1 MTKLSLLNVRGMN
14 WYAEDEAGSPLNT
27 HLVTESSKLPTM
39 SEATESF
46 VPAATNGAIEIPLNR
61 EALEI
66 SLVTKGLQ
74 PQLLRQFSTPF
85 GTRRK
90 YTGYGALVNEY
101 ASVESER
108 LIQVVATAYG
118 RLGAEPDEHNG
129 TALMGTSYT
138 IKSISKYVLTIGNA
152 EIARFNIELGGWVDI
167 EGQQV
172 QIAQMLGL
180 NNG

>member
-14 WYAEDEAGSPLNT
+14 WYAEDAAGTALNT
-27 HLVTESSKLPTM
+27 HLATESSKLPAM
-39 SEATESF
+39 SENFDTF
-46 VPAATNGAIEIPLNR
+46 VPAAANGAIDVPLNR

-66 SLVTKGLQ
+66 SLATKGLQ
-74 PQLLRQFSTPF
+74 PELLRLFSTPF

-90 YTGYGALVNEY
+90 FTGFGALVNEY
-101 ASVESER
+101 GSNDAER

-138 IKSISKYVLTIGNA
+138 IKSISKYVLTIGNT
-152 EIARFNIELGGWVDI
+152 EICRFNIELGGWVDY
-167 EGQQV
+167 EGQQA
-172 QIAQMLGL
+172 QIATMLGL
-180 NNG
+180 NG

>member
-14 WYAEDEAGSPLNT
+14 WYVEDAAGTPLNT
-27 HLVTESSKLPTM
+27 HLATESSKLPAM
-39 SEATESF
+39 SESFETF
-46 VPAATNGAIEIPLNR
+46 VPAASNGAIEIPLNR

-66 SLVTKGLQ
+66 GLVTKGLQ
-74 PQLLRQFSTPF
+74 PELLALFSTPF
-85 GTRRK
+85 GVRRK
-90 YTGYGALVNEY
+90 FTGFGVLVNEY

-108 LIQVVATAYG
+108 LVQVVATAYA

-129 TALMGTSYT
+129 TALMGTNYS

-152 EIARFNIELGGWVDI
+152 EIARFNIELGGWVDK

-180 NNG
+180 NG